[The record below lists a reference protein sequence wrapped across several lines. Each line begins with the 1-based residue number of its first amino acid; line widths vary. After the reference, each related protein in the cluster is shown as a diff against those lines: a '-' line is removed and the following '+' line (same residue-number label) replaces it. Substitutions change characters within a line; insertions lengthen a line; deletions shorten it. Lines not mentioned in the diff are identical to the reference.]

1 MKNVFSALIPEYYD
15 ILSNLDFY
23 YFNLEVYDGLAP
35 SGADGNYIL
44 IGDRN
49 SNQTD
54 GKNNFNFDVQVLL
67 DIVIKDG
74 TMGFE
79 YNDYAVNKILGA
91 INSDVQI
98 NIGNDFQVVTTRL
111 LSVNNLTGLNPTEP
125 SFRTLIRFEHK
136 ISQL

>member
-23 YFNLEVYDGLAP
+23 YFDLEVYDGLAP
-35 SGADGNYIL
+35 SSADGNYIL

-49 SNQTD
+49 SNQAD

-79 YNDYAVNKILGA
+79 YSDYAVNKILGA
-91 INSDVQI
+91 INSDVQM

-125 SFRTLIRFEHK
+125 TFRTLIRFEHK

>member
-1 MKNVFSALIPEYYD
+1 MKNVFSALIQEYYD

-23 YFNLEVYDGLAP
+23 YFDLEVYDGLAP
-35 SGADGNYIL
+35 SSADGNYIL

-49 SNQTD
+49 SNQAD

-79 YNDYAVNKILGA
+79 YSDYAVNKILGA
-91 INSDVQI
+91 INSDVQM
-98 NIGNDFQVVTTRL
+98 NIGDDFQVVTTRL

-125 SFRTLIRFEHK
+125 TFRTLIRFEHK

>member
-35 SGADGNYIL
+35 SDADGNYIL

-74 TMGFE
+74 SMGFE

-91 INSDVQI
+91 INSDVQMS
-98 NIGNDFQVVTTRL
+98 IGNDFQVVTTRL

-125 SFRTLIRFEHK
+125 TFRTLIRFEHK

>member
-23 YFNLEVYDGLAP
+23 YFDLEVYDGLAP
-35 SGADGNYIL
+35 SSADGNYIL

-49 SNQTD
+49 SNQAD

-79 YNDYAVNKILGA
+79 YSDYAVNKILGA
-91 INSDVQI
+91 INSDVQM
-98 NIGNDFQVVTTRL
+98 NIGDDFQVVTTRL

-125 SFRTLIRFEHK
+125 TFRTLIRFEHK